1 MRSAGVAAQA
11 TLLSDEAQTNMRGAE
26 AAGGRAIHVTT
37 PGALCEA
44 LRDWGVGLATSGAC
58 ARLGETG
65 PARRTAVRTKTTHGG
80 SWWQPGSVPRT
91 PHQALEMPLPAF
103 NELGDLPIGV
113 YRATLAEV
121 IAHFGHGTAQRV
133 TITARLE
140 RIYALARRTGSVQR
154 FIIFG
159 SYVTAEPNPRD
170 VGIFLVMRGG
180 FQPRQAPPEAQL
192 LFRHG
197 TAQSELGA
205 SIFWVNA
212 ETSFAD
218 MEDLITGWQT
228 RRDLPR
234 RGIVEVVEHDAE

>member
-1 MRSAGVAAQA
+1 MTGVLASPQAGHAPRWAKQG
-11 TLLSDEAQTNMRGAE
+11 QRGE
-26 AAGGRAIHVTT
+26 QPCEQRPRTGEAGGNR
-37 PGALCEA
+37 
-44 LRDWGVGLATSGAC
+44 GVF
-58 ARLGETG
+58 R
-65 PARRTAVRTKTTHGG
+65 
-80 SWWQPGSVPRT
+80 RT
-91 PHQALEMPLPAF
+91 PHQALEMPWPAF

-140 RIYALARRTGSVQR
+140 RIYELARRTGSVQR

-170 VGIFLVMRGG
+170 VDIFLVMRGG
-180 FQPRQAPPEAQL
+180 FQPREAPPEAQL

-218 MEDLITGWQT
+218 TEDLIIGWQT
-228 RRDLPR
+228 RRDLQR